1 MSLQK
6 QSSKRSTFLGFQPPA
21 VGDEEIAA
29 VTDAIRSGWL
39 TTGPRAAELER
50 RFAEYTGAKHALA
63 VSSGTA
69 AMHLALVALGIGPG
83 DEVITTS
90 ITWPATANVIVHT
103 GATPVFADVQDDT
116 LNIDPASVAER
127 VTPRTKAIM
136 PVHLY
141 GQPADLDPIWALGLP
156 VIEDAAHAAESEYRG
171 RKIGGLSDATC
182 FSLYATKSIAAGEGG
197 IVTTN
202 SDDAGRGDPGADD
215 HAPRARVALRHR
227 RSRLQGEPLRRAR
240 CDRALPARQGRPP
253 PGAADAPDRALRG
266 GRRRAGR
273 DRARRPRPA
282 RHARAPPLAGAG
294 RSRRRA
300 RTATRTGWRS
310 PTRTSARASTSC
322 RCTS

>member
-1 MSLQK
+1 
-6 QSSKRSTFLGFQPPA
+6 
-21 VGDEEIAA
+21 
-29 VTDAIRSGWL
+29 
-39 TTGPRAAELER
+39 
-50 RFAEYTGAKHALA
+50 
-63 VSSGTA
+63 
-69 AMHLALVALGIGPG
+69 MHLALVALGIGPG

-116 LNIDPASVAER
+116 LNIDPASVARAGDRADEGDHAR
-127 VTPRTKAIM
+127 RTS
-136 PVHLY
+136 Y

-202 SDDAGRGDPGADD
+202 SDELAEAIQALTIMRRGHGSLYDIAVPG
-215 HAPRARVALRHR
+215 
-227 RSRLQGEPLRRAR
+227 LQGEPLRRAR
-240 CDRALPARQGRPP
+240 CDRALPARQGRATAAICGCARSSSTTRPSP
-253 PGAADAPDRALRG
+253 SWTGSSRVGA
-266 GRRRAGR
+266 
-273 DRARRPRPA
+273 RPA
-282 RHARAPPLAGAG
+282 RHARAPPLGRCGSSPAAGAD
-294 RSRRRA
+294 RDDVPA
-300 RTATRTGWRS
+300 ARS